1 MDEIKIQFDN
11 GKSTVSVE
19 ATPINTLKAIS
30 LLAHVAKDTQNV
42 PTAVILA
49 AVYSGTN
56 DKAFKESF
64 MAVEQIG
71 DDTQISK
78 DLTDMLKS
86 LQGE

>member
-1 MDEIKIQFDN
+1 MNEIKIQFDN
-11 GKSTVSVE
+11 GKSTVIVE
-19 ATPINTLKAIS
+19 ATPIDTLRAIF

-42 PTAVILA
+42 PTEAISA
-49 AVYSGTN
+49 AVYLGTS

-71 DDTQISK
+71 DHTQISK

>member
-1 MDEIKIQFDN
+1 MNEIKIQFDN
-11 GKSTVSVE
+11 GKSTVIVE
-19 ATPINTLKAIS
+19 ATPIETLRAIAI
-30 LLAHVAKDTQNV
+30 LAHVAKDTQNV

-49 AVYSGTN
+49 AVRSGTN
-56 DKAFKESF
+56 DKAFKRSF